1 LTADKFTSI
10 ACLAASFFF
19 LEWVI
24 GPAWAVPM
32 DVGGQFSGTVTG
44 VMNMVGALGG
54 ASTAVVYGSLFNRG
68 LWVAPFVVSAGVML
82 VGAFIWTFLINPEQS
97 VVESAR
103 TEILG

>member
-1 LTADKFTSI
+1 
-10 ACLAASFFF
+10 
-19 LEWVI
+19 VI

-68 LWVAPFVVSAGVML
+68 LWVTPFLVSAGVML
-82 VGAFIWTFLINPEQS
+82 LGALIWIFLINPEKS
-97 VVESAR
+97 VIDGGIVKSEHASA
-103 TEILG
+103 